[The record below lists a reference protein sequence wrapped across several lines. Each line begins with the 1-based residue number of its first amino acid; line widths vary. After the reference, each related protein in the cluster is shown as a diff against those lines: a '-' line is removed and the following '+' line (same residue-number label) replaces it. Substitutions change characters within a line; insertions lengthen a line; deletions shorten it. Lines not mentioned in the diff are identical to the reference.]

1 MTNGSPSVTGTA
13 TAWIAN
19 AAEGDGISFDG
30 GSTWYEVA
38 SVTNNTTLTLSTSY
52 AGATASGLTYA
63 IDRRSTRRSM
73 TSELYQVVSNLI
85 QSAVRLYSTTGV
97 PSNSIGSDGSLAFD
111 STAEKFYQKSA
122 GSWDAGTSVRG
133 SPGAAASVA
142 VGSTT
147 TLPSG
152 SSAAVANSGTSSAA
166 VLEFAIPMGVTGA
179 TGATGATG
187 PAAWTTIAAW
197 TATTAYTVGP
207 PASVVTFGGETY
219 VCTTSHTSTASFD
232 QTKFT
237 KVAAKGLD
245 GTGTGDVFGPAS
257 STDLN
262 LAVFSGAT
270 GKLIADGGQTIAQV
284 IAAASADA
292 VSAVRN
298 GVSAAFD
305 TLAEVATE
313 LGNKITK
320 VTGTAGLLKTAMDGT
335 ASVATAGTDYV
346 APNVTTAFSRQQA
359 FTLATLVDGATITWD
374 GDTQQIAKVIL
385 GGNRSIQALTTPR
398 EGGYYEVTLIQDATG
413 SRVPTWANTGAGSY
427 DFGSDGVPA
436 LTTTANR
443 ADILGF
449 KALTVAGVLKL
460 RFVGIRK
467 GFS

>member
-1 MTNGSPSVTGTA
+1 MTNGSPSVTGTS

-30 GSTWYEVA
+30 GSTWYEVS

-122 GSWDAGTSVRG
+122 GSWDAGTSIRG
-133 SPGAAASVA
+133 YPGAAASVA

-166 VLEFAIPMGVTGA
+166 VLEFSIPMGLTGA

-197 TATTAYTVGP
+197 AATTAYTVGP
-207 PASVVTFGGETY
+207 PASVVTFGSETY

-232 QTKFT
+232 PTKFT

-245 GTGTGDVFGPAS
+245 GTGTGDVVGPAS

-292 VSAVRN
+292 VSTVRN
-298 GVSAAFD
+298 GVAAAFD

-320 VTGTAGLLKTAMDGT
+320 VTGSSGLLKTAVDGT

-346 APNVTTAFSRQQA
+346 SPAVAYNMTKGGTFTPNSLGTVSTGTLTPAPADGNYQYYTNNGAH
-359 FTLATLVDGATITWD
+359 TLAAPASDCEIAVLITNGAT
-374 GDTQQIAKVIL
+374 
-385 GGNRSIQALTTPR
+385 
-398 EGGYYEVTLIQDATG
+398 
-413 SRVPTWANTGAGSY
+413 AGSVT
-427 DFGSDGVPA
+427 FSGFTSSTGVGDA
-436 LTTTANR
+436 LTTTNGHRFRIIITRINAVSTYYV
-443 ADILGF
+443 
-449 KALTVAGVLKL
+449 KAYQ
-460 RFVGIRK
+460 
-467 GFS
+467 